1 MRDKPLTERE
11 INAQLINET
20 VAYAE
25 SGVCRRK
32 VILTYF
38 GEVYSNDN
46 CGNCDNCLHPKEK
59 IEAKEQVV
67 QVLQVVKELD
77 ERFATEYAVNILI
90 GKLTPQVKMFR
101 HENFKTFGIG
111 KDKDA
116 HFWNSLIRHML
127 LEGLLKKDIE
137 EYGVLKFTAKSL
149 EYLKKPKSFK
159 VILNNKFEEAQGDDD
174 EGKDAVGGAATDQRL
189 FDMLKELR
197 QKEAKKKNLP
207 PFVIFLENSLLDM
220 AILYP
225 TTLEELEKC
234 QGVSKGKAIK
244 FGKPFVELIAK
255 YVEDNDIERPDDFV
269 MKSVI
274 NKSGNKVYIIQQT
287 DKKIPLEVIAK
298 NKDWT
303 INELLEE
310 METIAASGTKLNLS
324 YAIDEMLDDDDQEE
338 IIDYFKSCET
348 SSLEVAQS
356 ELSEFDFSLEQ
367 LKIMRIK
374 FLSQYGM

>member
-1 MRDKPLTERE
+1 
-11 INAQLINET
+11 
-20 VAYAE
+20 
-25 SGVCRRK
+25 
-32 VILTYF
+32 
-38 GEVYSNDN
+38 
-46 CGNCDNCLHPKEK
+46 
-59 IEAKEQVV
+59 
-67 QVLQVVKELD
+67 
-77 ERFATEYAVNILI
+77 
-90 GKLTPQVKMFR
+90 
-101 HENFKTFGIG
+101 
-111 KDKDA
+111 
-116 HFWNSLIRHML
+116 
-127 LEGLLKKDIE
+127 
-137 EYGVLKFTAKSL
+137 
-149 EYLKKPKSFK
+149 
-159 VILNNKFEEAQGDDD
+159 
-174 EGKDAVGGAATDQRL
+174 
-189 FDMLKELR
+189 
-197 QKEAKKKNLP
+197 
-207 PFVIFLENSLLDM
+207 M

-367 LKIMRIK
+367 LKVMRIK
-374 FLSQYGM
+374 FLSQFGM